1 MEKLQGAT
9 YFSAIDASAA
19 YHTIKLNKKSRPYL
33 AFLTPWCSYQ
43 YRKMPFGAKNAGAC
57 YSRLVEL
64 SIMKLRSPN
73 ILAYIDDIVCATQEL
88 KEHLS
93 ELRNIFEM
101 HREAGIKV
109 RAEKTHLIQP
119 EVEYL
124 GYVVSPDGVK
134 MKSSYVEKITEWPTP
149 KTVKELNTFLGF
161 VGFYRSFIKDFSKL
175 TNEMNGM
182 KKETKLSWNDEVEK
196 KFKLLKEEFSK
207 EPVRGY
213 PDYSSDEPFQVAVD
227 FSKENVAGILSQ
239 V

>member
-1 MEKLQGAT
+1 MDL
-9 YFSAIDASAA
+9 D
-19 YHTIKLNKKSRPYL
+19 P
-33 AFLTPWCSYQ
+33 
-43 YRKMPFGAKNAGAC
+43 
-57 YSRLVEL
+57 
-64 SIMKLRSPN
+64 
-73 ILAYIDDIVCATQEL
+73 QEL

-196 KFKLLKEEFSK
+196 KFKLLKEEVSK

-239 V
+239 VQEGKERFIAACGRKTTKYERNYHSCKGELSAIIYTLRKWEHILKFKKFILWTDSKALTYLQTMKKLTGIYFRWLSEI